1 MIIKWEVQEYY
12 YEKDV
17 EEKVITNTMRIS
29 IPSSIILQAL
39 NNEQDRHLTINYYDY
54 KKWDFRYRSF

>member
-1 MIIKWEVQEYY
+1 VQEYY

-54 KKWDFRYRSF
+54 KK